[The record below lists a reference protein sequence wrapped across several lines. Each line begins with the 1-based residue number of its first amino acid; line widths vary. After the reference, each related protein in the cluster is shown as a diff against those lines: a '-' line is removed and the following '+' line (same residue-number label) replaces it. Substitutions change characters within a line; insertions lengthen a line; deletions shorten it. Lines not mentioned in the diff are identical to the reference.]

1 MSVYS
6 IVKRIRPFWFFQIGG
21 WGAYAIVLLLSSI
34 PFASDRG
41 AIAYRSALAISCFVG
56 SFVLRVVCR
65 RQWRQGFRFPR
76 SLVIVLVWSSILT
89 CLCAAIALKV
99 EYALGTE
106 LRPFI
111 LRMGLTAMTSA
122 GFIFV
127 SWSALYFGIKYYQT
141 VEAERRRVLVAER
154 SARESELRALRYQ
167 VHPHFL
173 FNTLNAISTLVIEGN
188 NDTAALMISR
198 LADFFRAT
206 LEGPAANEVSLE
218 DELFLTK
225 QYLEI
230 EKLRLGARL
239 RVEIEVDPALL
250 STSVPH
256 LVLQPLVEN
265 SIRHGIAPRR
275 GAGLVSIVARKDREN
290 LIVKV
295 SDDGLGKPSR
305 SGSENGDNVGIGL
318 NNIDRRLRELYGDSG
333 GLELIW
339 PRAGGCQATLK
350 IPYHEES
357 LHESNRR

>member
-1 MSVYS
+1 MFVYS

-122 GFIFV
+122 GFIFL

-173 FNTLNAISTLVIEGN
+173 FNTLNNIYFFSCSSLQMVVPLPQSHYLLWATAKCGRARCCLSTTWQTPKAPRIISPSTSPNPI
-188 NDTAALMISR
+188 TTC
-198 LADFFRAT
+198 AT
-206 LEGPAANEVSLE
+206 L
-218 DELFLTK
+218 
-225 QYLEI
+225 
-230 EKLRLGARL
+230 
-239 RVEIEVDPALL
+239 
-250 STSVPH
+250 
-256 LVLQPLVEN
+256 
-265 SIRHGIAPRR
+265 RR
-275 GAGLVSIVARKDREN
+275 WSARKMLSN
-290 LIVKV
+290 L
-295 SDDGLGKPSR
+295 P
-305 SGSENGDNVGIGL
+305 
-318 NNIDRRLRELYGDSG
+318 RLDLV
-333 GLELIW
+333 
-339 PRAGGCQATLK
+339 TL
-350 IPYHEES
+350 S
-357 LHESNRR
+357 A